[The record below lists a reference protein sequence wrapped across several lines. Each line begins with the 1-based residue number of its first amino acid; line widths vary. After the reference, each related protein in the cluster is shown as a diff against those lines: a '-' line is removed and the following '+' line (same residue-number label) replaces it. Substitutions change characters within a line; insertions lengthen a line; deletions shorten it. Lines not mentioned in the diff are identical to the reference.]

1 MFSVIYIGVNY
12 NSVMSYIQATS
23 TGSCLA
29 YSPMLVGKHETEKEI
44 DKGQLIES
52 EGHLVNTEV
61 CLEFISHRLY
71 IPQCKEEGYG
81 ERLLYQDTRNK
92 RSLLPSQKPKAS
104 SNHTL
109 GQNVLLV
116 TTWVKPPVI
125 EP

>member
-12 NSVMSYIQATS
+12 NSVMSCIQATT

-29 YSPMLVGKHETEKEI
+29 YLPMLVGKHEIEKEI

-71 IPQCKEEGYG
+71 IPPMQRGG
-81 ERLLYQDTRNK
+81 IR
-92 RSLLPSQKPKAS
+92 
-104 SNHTL
+104 
-109 GQNVLLV
+109 
-116 TTWVKPPVI
+116 
-125 EP
+125 